1 MDSFYERY
9 DGVNM
14 KDFIIW
20 LSLFITLLVGIV
32 LIGACAGLFFGA
44 AWKAFC
50 WVV

>member
-1 MDSFYERY
+1 
-9 DGVNM
+9 M

-20 LSLFITLLVGIV
+20 LLLFMSWLVGIV
-32 LIGACAGLFFGA
+32 LFGVASGLLFGV